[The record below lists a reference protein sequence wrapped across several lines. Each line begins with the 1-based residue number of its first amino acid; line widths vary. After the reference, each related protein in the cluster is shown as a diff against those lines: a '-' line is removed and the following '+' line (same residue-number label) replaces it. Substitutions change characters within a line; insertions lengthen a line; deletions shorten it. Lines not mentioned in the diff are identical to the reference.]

1 MTSKDR
7 ADGSIVQIL
16 ADIHHH
22 GIRIFQPPAY
32 ENEDEE
38 TIQEN
43 EEIIVG
49 PCCLPSFSK
58 EHDRLYPNLH
68 AVQSPIRSSRL

>member
-1 MTSKDR
+1 M
-7 ADGSIVQIL
+7 QIL

-43 EEIIVG
+43 EEIIVS
-49 PCCLPSFSK
+49 CFVLT
-58 EHDRLYPNLH
+58 
-68 AVQSPIRSSRL
+68 IRGQYS